1 MSHEV
6 GQYSSEQNG
15 IALNSASSGTMNE
28 KHTPGPWKWTPPVD
42 TENRALIGNESH
54 LDRHGKHVPMAYL
67 HEGWRDEAIKRAN
80 MSLIAAA
87 PALLDACKAA
97 SEICTPHGTVLEC
110 KKPTGYYS
118 KVGKQLKAAIELA
131 EKEG

>member
-67 HEGWRDEAIKRAN
+67 HEGWRDETIKRAN

-87 PALLDACKAA
+87 PALLDACKGLLLRVA
-97 SEICTPHGTVLEC
+97 I
-110 KKPTGYYS
+110 
-118 KVGKQLKAAIELA
+118 AAIDHDPIMPQEPEIIAAQAAIALA
-131 EKEG
+131 EKEGA